1 MHLEILARQLGRPQR
16 CWSPTVPRTCGVG
29 RSLDD
34 YILHALGRDPTR
46 ACGILLPVLSH
57 EGAGWSLPPLF
68 QRVHTLELNYD
79 VSVLR
84 RNTKQRDRLVEA
96 AGNVLGAG
104 IFQFFVRLSEKHAL
118 EILSVF
124 LAHFKLADEKCGL
137 SSPCEGERRR
147 KSCASALIF
156 RSYFASRPSMAIV
169 LVLCRSWA
177 HDILNKAEL
186 QRQGVGGGEVLNL
199 CGLSPLGA
207 AALTRC
213 ALRPTSC
220 LSLVQGS
227 QTDGDAGAATANRA
241 YFRLANSARA
251 PPSFPA

>member
-186 QRQGVGGGEVLNL
+186 QRQGVGGGGGEKSSTSA
-199 CGLSPLGA
+199 GSP
-207 AALTRC
+207 R
-213 ALRPTSC
+213 
-220 LSLVQGS
+220 
-227 QTDGDAGAATANRA
+227 
-241 YFRLANSARA
+241 SARRRSRAAHCGPPPVYRLCRALKQTATPVQLQQIA
-251 PPSFPA
+251 PISD